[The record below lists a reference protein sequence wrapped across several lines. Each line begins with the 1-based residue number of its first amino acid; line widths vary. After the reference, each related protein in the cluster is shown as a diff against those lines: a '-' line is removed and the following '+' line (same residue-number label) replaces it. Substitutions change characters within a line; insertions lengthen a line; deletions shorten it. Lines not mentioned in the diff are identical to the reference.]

1 MPIRFA
7 IQNPLFTLTQKT
19 LTFREKQPYLA
30 PKLHPK
36 PHCKA
41 TLWGNVVPTPFRRA
55 VKPALSGAKDPSS
68 TVCLHLCSVGIPRSA
83 LHLPHFHVGVCGGLS
98 LKSYPLHAQ
107 NTPQPCSKCSS
118 FFAKALNQRTRRP
131 PIPAL
136 SRTQKEYRF
145 GPSTICPLPLF
156 DTARSLPLQWARLVA
171 WSRSQVVRDA
181 AHETKRPHD

>member
-7 IQNPLFTLTQKT
+7 IQNRLFTLTKKN

-30 PKLHPK
+30 SKLHPK

-83 LHLPHFHVGVCGGLS
+83 LHLPHFHVGVCGGFIS
-98 LKSYPLHAQ
+98 EIIPA
-107 NTPQPCSKCSS
+107 PCSKHTPTMLKMLLILRKSTQSTHAQASYTCAFSNS
-118 FFAKALNQRTRRP
+118 KR
-131 PIPAL
+131 IPFWPKHHL
-136 SRTQKEYRF
+136 S
-145 GPSTICPLPLF
+145 I
-156 DTARSLPLQWARLVA
+156 AIV
-171 WSRSQVVRDA
+171 
-181 AHETKRPHD
+181 